1 MAARDKIHYNVKNAL
16 TKDGWTITHDPYRIE
31 YGTDN
36 VYADL
41 AAERVI
47 AATKGSEKI
56 LVEIKSFVGASIIQ
70 DFKEAYGQYML
81 YLDAL
86 EDIGLEYKLYIAL
99 SNIAYRIIRQRPL
112 ISLSLQRKTVPL
124 IIVNLNTE
132 EVIEWIN

>member
-1 MAARDKIHYNVKNAL
+1 MAARDKIHHNVKNAL
-16 TKDGWTITHDPYRIE
+16 IKDGWIITHDPYRIE

-86 EDIGLEYKLYIAL
+86 EDMGLEYKLYIA
-99 SNIAYRIIRQRPL
+99 
-112 ISLSLQRKTVPL
+112 
-124 IIVNLNTE
+124 
-132 EVIEWIN
+132 